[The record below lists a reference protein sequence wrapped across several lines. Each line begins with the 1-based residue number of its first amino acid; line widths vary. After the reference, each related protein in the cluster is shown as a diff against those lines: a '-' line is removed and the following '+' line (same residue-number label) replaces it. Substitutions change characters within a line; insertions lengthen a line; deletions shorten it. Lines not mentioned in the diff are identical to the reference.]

1 MNESLRHR
9 LSNLQKLHGW
19 CWSEKAE
26 DLAAI
31 TLETKPALA
40 VELGVFGGR
49 AIGAIAMAC
58 QHMGTGRCV
67 GIDPWSKGAAIEG
80 EAGSPHEEW
89 WSKLDLEK
97 IYRECLT
104 GLRQLGLETVEI
116 MRMNDIQ
123 ALPHFE
129 DGSIDLFHSDSNH
142 SRVVSER
149 VTREWHRK
157 IRVGGVVIMDDSEW
171 ETQSEAVA
179 ILKGKRDLGYELIK
193 EIVTPEKGSY
203 IVSRRTS

>member
-1 MNESLRHR
+1 MNETLINR
-9 LSNLQKLHGW
+9 LSYLDKLHGW
-19 CWSEKAE
+19 CWQDKAR
-26 DLAAI
+26 DLAEI
-31 TLETKPALA
+31 TLETKPKLA

-58 QHMGTGRCV
+58 QHMGTGRCI
-67 GIDPWSKGAAIEG
+67 GIDPWSKAAAIEG

-89 WSKLDLEK
+89 WSKLDLER
-97 IYRECLT
+97 IYRDCQV
-104 GLRQLGLETVEI
+104 GLKQLGLETIELW
-116 MRMNDIQ
+116 RMNDIQ
-123 ALPHFE
+123 ALKGIE

-142 SRVVSER
+142 SKVVSER

-157 IRVGGVVIMDDSEW
+157 IRVGGVVVMDDSEW

-193 EIVTPEKGSY
+193 EVVTPEKGSY
-203 IVSRRTS
+203 IVSRKLA